1 MINRKL
7 ESEIVSKFQ
16 KGKGIIILGPRQ
28 VGKTTLIKKII
39 NENSYSS
46 LWLNGDEPD
55 IRQRLTNITSTQLK
69 NWVQSNQVLVIDEAQ
84 RIENIGLTL
93 KIAIENLPEVQVVI
107 SGSSSL
113 DLANKINEPLTGRK
127 FEYFLYPISY
137 EEMNEHHGEINEKRS
152 LENRLIFG
160 SYPEIINNQ
169 ENPKDYLNLITESY
183 LYKDLLMYEG
193 VNKPA
198 VLTKILQ
205 ALALQIGSEV
215 SYTEVAQLVGVD
227 KNTVEKYIDL
237 LEKSFVVFKLN
248 ALSRNVRNEI
258 KKTKKI
264 YFYDTG
270 VRNALIGNFQN
281 FQLRTDKGALWEN
294 YLMAERLKFRKYNKM
309 YGFTYFWRTFQQQE
323 IDYIE
328 EYDGHLYAF
337 EYKWNP
343 AEKVKLSETFTKAY
357 PNSSLKVI
365 NPDNYESF
373 LLKTE

>member
-1 MINRKL
+1 
-7 ESEIVSKFQ
+7 
-16 KGKGIIILGPRQ
+16 
-28 VGKTTLIKKII
+28 
-39 NENSYSS
+39 
-46 LWLNGDEPD
+46 
-55 IRQRLTNITSTQLK
+55 
-69 NWVQSNQVLVIDEAQ
+69 
-84 RIENIGLTL
+84 
-93 KIAIENLPEVQVVI
+93 
-107 SGSSSL
+107 
-113 DLANKINEPLTGRK
+113 
-127 FEYFLYPISY
+127 
-137 EEMNEHHGEINEKRS
+137 MNEHHGEINEKRS

>member
-248 ALSRNVRNEI
+248 ALSRNVREM
-258 KKTKKI
+258 K
-264 YFYDTG
+264 
-270 VRNALIGNFQN
+270 
-281 FQLRTDKGALWEN
+281 
-294 YLMAERLKFRKYNKM
+294 
-309 YGFTYFWRTFQQQE
+309 
-323 IDYIE
+323 
-328 EYDGHLYAF
+328 
-337 EYKWNP
+337 
-343 AEKVKLSETFTKAY
+343 
-357 PNSSLKVI
+357 
-365 NPDNYESF
+365 
-373 LLKTE
+373 